1 LLLLYV
7 FNWRMKIDF
16 CYVIG
21 FYATRFRERVT
32 EGKSLMNKP
41 QAIFLPSIVFLLG
54 MFCFQAGAHARSL
67 PGLTEVAPNAYA
79 VIGKTEEPTPSNH
92 GVVGNYGVIVA
103 EDGVI
108 LVDTGTSKWYAQQLL
123 EDIRTRFGKP
133 VILAINT
140 HQGPAFVFGNGTLA
154 ARSVP
159 ILAHKETDALI
170 AQRCSRCLKL
180 LHKALGPEEMEGTEV
195 VRPTMTVGGSTT
207 IAAGGRVLDILYYGQ
222 TSAPGSIA
230 VYDRASGVLFGGGM
244 ISIDRIP
251 DIKDADISQ
260 WRQALKRLQAIE
272 PVKVVPGEG
281 PVVEPARIDELD
293 RYLSSL
299 ADTVRDVYQ
308 QGASLTEAAPLA
320 QLSAF
325 QSWGLYDTL
334 HRKNVEQMY
343 LRLERAA
350 LARE

>member
-1 LLLLYV
+1 
-7 FNWRMKIDF
+7 
-16 CYVIG
+16 
-21 FYATRFRERVT
+21 
-32 EGKSLMNKP
+32 MNNP
-41 QAIFLPSIVFLLG
+41 QAIFLPSIIFSIW
-54 MFCFQAGAHARSL
+54 MFCFQTAAHAQSL
-67 PGLTEVAPNAYA
+67 PGLTQVAPSVYA
-79 VIGKTEEPTPSNH
+79 VVGKTEEPAPSNH

-140 HQGPAFVFGNGTLA
+140 HQGPAFVFGNSTLV
-154 ARSVP
+154 ARNVP

-180 LHKALGPEEMEGTEV
+180 LQKALGPEEMQGTEV
-195 VRPTMTVGGSTT
+195 VRPTTTVDGSTT
-207 IAAGGRVLDILYYGQ
+207 IAAGGRVLDILYYGR

-244 ISIDRIP
+244 VSIDRIP
-251 DIKDADISQ
+251 DIKDADLSQ
-260 WRQALKRLQAIE
+260 WQQALKRLQALE

-281 PVVEPARIDELD
+281 PISEPARIDELD
-293 RYLSSL
+293 RYLTTL
-299 ADTVRDVYQ
+299 ADTVRNVYQ
-308 QGASLTEAAPLA
+308 KGASLTEAAPLA
-320 QLSAF
+320 QLPAF
-325 QSWGLYDTL
+325 QSWGLYDSL
-334 HRKNVEQMY
+334 HTKNVEQMY